1 MFDLTREIQLEPVW
15 QKRYFYARLF
25 LYLVFILGA
34 LFLADRILFPSQ
46 TFTLDAANRG
56 ATSSTSLY
64 NSGTGQ
70 DYSLLS
76 AYSSENF
83 SNATIRIVSDKGAA
97 SLAGQTVSVRKT
109 YQAFTYPVS
118 PQPASLPVAD
128 ANSSSF
134 ADGTLLSFDNAVFVV
149 VDGKVRPFNNPITFL
164 SFGYNWSDVVPVSED
179 KIGLYQRAKLF
190 TIDLPHPDGTVFL
203 TRDSGQYFLVQ
214 AGQKLQITDPEI
226 LKSYATNAPIPVDE
240 KSLDFNLSCVLK
252 KDLWPLNSYS
262 CTVPVAK
269 LGQFLGNDYQFR
281 IGGTEKYLSQ
291 ASVTFLR
298 ALNWS
303 NARDVLSVIK
313 QKFLNNYGY
322 QTQ

>member
-1 MFDLTREIQLEPVW
+1 MFDLTEEVQLEPAW
-15 QKRYFYARLF
+15 QKRYMIARYV

-46 TFTLDAANRG
+46 TFTLDAASRG
-56 ATSSTSLY
+56 ATSSTTLY
-64 NSGTGQ
+64 NSAAGQ

-83 SNATIRIVSDKGAA
+83 SNATIQIFSDKDET
-97 SLAGQTVSVRKT
+97 SLAGQTIFARKT

-118 PQPASLPVAD
+118 PQPASPPATD
-128 ANSSSF
+128 TNSSDF
-134 ADGTLLSFDNAVFVV
+134 ANGTLLSFDNAVFVV

-164 SFGYNWSDVVPVSED
+164 SFGYNWSDVIPVSED

-203 TRDSGQYFLVQ
+203 TRDSGKYFLIQ
-214 AGQKLQITDPEI
+214 AGQRLEITDPEI
-226 LKSYATNAPIPVDE
+226 LKSYAKNAPIPVDE
-240 KSLDFNLSCVLK
+240 KSLDFDLSCVLK
-252 KDLWPLNSYS
+252 KDIWPLDSYS

-269 LGQFLGNDYQFR
+269 LGQFLGNDYQFK
-281 IGGTEKYLSQ
+281 IGGMEKNLSR
-291 ASVTFLR
+291 ASVTFSR

-322 QTQ
+322 QNQ